1 MQLIMRRKIFSL
13 KRKYTITE
21 KAGSVSCYVEGNLLS
36 IKNKRHVY
44 DVAFLEIVFMYR
56 KLISLLPRCYLYIK
70 DFSKASS

>member
-21 KAGSVSCYVEGNLLS
+21 KAGSVSYYVEGNLLS

-44 DVAFLEIVFMYR
+44 DVAF
-56 KLISLLPRCYLYIK
+56 
-70 DFSKASS
+70 